1 MRSEDAS
8 AWIHAPAAPTATA
21 RRGRALALLVLAGFA
36 LALTVG
42 VPSGIGSSWRECDT
56 QAIARNFV
64 LDDFDLLRPRVD
76 WRGDT
81 DGAVECEFPLY
92 QALIAAVMEFAGL
105 VEWPGRALSM
115 LFTLLAGWTL
125 YLLLERRSGP
135 AGAIAGLL
143 VFLCSGS
150 APLLAVRVMPDALSL
165 AAGLVGLLAFVRYLA
180 NGRTAA
186 LLAAVAAMTVAGLQK
201 PLALQLG
208 LVMFGW
214 TAAMVPQ
221 RLRDAR
227 LWLGFVAIPAVVA
240 AWLVHAASLHAETGL
255 TFGVVSGGDTKFPDL
270 PHLVDPATYGSMLT
284 ATLQYGT
291 PVFGLIALAVLL
303 VRRRLDAADAT
314 LLAAIASGL
323 LVSMRYSCSVGL
335 GPHYHAFAA
344 VAGAWLVARAW
355 PERAPRW
362 LWLVLL
368 LGVAVHGAWRARFER
383 GLRIV
388 ANDQPLVVAARAIVP
403 LLAADD
409 RLLVRGDLPR
419 QDEEWDRP
427 NNFENP
433 SVHALTG
440 SRGFVVAFDDWSVA
454 TIEDRHRRGADIAFD
469 PFPEA
474 TPPEVLAWL
483 DDHGERIHDDDG
495 ARVHR
500 LRPAAAEG
508 R

>member
-1 MRSEDAS
+1 MRSDDAS
-8 AWIHAPAAPTATA
+8 DWIQRAGGGPGH
-21 RRGRALALLVLAGFA
+21 RRGRMLVLLVLAGFA
-36 LALTVG
+36 IALTVL

-76 WRGDT
+76 WRGNT

-105 VEWPGRALSM
+105 VEWPGRVLSM
-115 LFTLLAGWTL
+115 LFTLLAGWML
-125 YLLLERRSGP
+125 YLLLERRSG
-135 AGAIAGLL
+135 ANGALAGLL

-150 APLLAVRVMPDALSL
+150 APLLAVRVMPDGLSL
-165 AAGLVGLLAFVRYLA
+165 AAGLAGMLAFVHYLA
-180 NGRTAA
+180 NGRLVA
-186 LLAAVAAMTVAGLQK
+186 LLAAVAAMTIAGLQK

-214 TAAMVPQ
+214 TVALRPA

-227 LWLGFVAIPAVVA
+227 LWLGWLTIPAIVA
-240 AWLVHAASLHAETGL
+240 AWLLHAASLHAETGL

-270 PHLVDPATYGSMLT
+270 PHLFDASTYGGMFS
-284 ATLQYGT
+284 ATLQYGM
-291 PVFGLIALAVLL
+291 PVFAVLALAVLAA
-303 VRRRLDAADAT
+303 RRRLDAADAA
-314 LLAAIASGL
+314 LLAAVAIGL
-323 LVSMRYSCSVGL
+323 LVSMRYSCSTGL

-355 PERAPRW
+355 PRRAPRW

-368 LGVAVHGAWRARFER
+368 LGVAVHGAWRVRFER

-388 ANDQPLVVAARAIVP
+388 VNSQPLAVAARAVAP
-403 LLAADD
+403 GLRGDD
-409 RLLVRGDLPR
+409 LLLVRGDLPAVD
-419 QDEEWDRP
+419 DEWQRP

-433 SVHALTG
+433 SVHALTS
-440 SRGFVVAFDDWSVA
+440 SRGWVVAFDDWSIA
-454 TIEDRHRRGADIAFD
+454 TLADRHRRGASIAFD
-469 PFPEA
+469 TFPERTA
-474 TPPEVLAWL
+474 PEVLAWL
-483 DDHGERIHDDDG
+483 DAHGERIHDDAG

-500 LRPAAAEG
+500 LLQR
-508 R
+508 